1 MPLEEIILKRQ
12 KKNED
17 VKKSAQM
24 LEDENAELR
33 KALRLALDLN
43 GHARNLQEFRNHLRD
58 IQATLKKRGYQRDNS
73 PSTGSWN
80 NMQMD
85 PMSSSQDNRMYGE
98 RYPSGM
104 TNTGGR
110 GGGGGRYSLD
120 YDRSN
125 MQRSDSNMY
134 KSPW

>member
-1 MPLEEIILKRQ
+1 MHLEEIILKRQ

-110 GGGGGRYSLD
+110 GGGGRYSLD

-134 KSPW
+134 KSSW